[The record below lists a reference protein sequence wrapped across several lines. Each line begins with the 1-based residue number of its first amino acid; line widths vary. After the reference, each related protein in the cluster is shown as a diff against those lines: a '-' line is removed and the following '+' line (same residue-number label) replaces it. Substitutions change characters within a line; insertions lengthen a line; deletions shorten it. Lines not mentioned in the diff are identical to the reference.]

1 MNIYINGKN
10 QKLDAKQTTLAMAL
24 YMFLNDN
31 QTNSSFAVA
40 INGEFI
46 GKEYYDKTVL
56 STDDSID
63 VLFPIVGG

>member
-24 YMFLNDN
+24 SMFLNDN

>member
-24 YMFLNDN
+24 SLFLNDN

-40 INGEFI
+40 VNGEFI